1 MFKYLL
7 SMRSYITLAFVFVW
21 YCSFSQYTGT
31 ASVSRGAGIAT
42 ATNLSTCTGGRVT
55 NVGTIT
61 ATDNTVWTLPAA
73 VNFTNTVFPFAQDLN
88 NPCNGNNYANTAAA
102 MAAFNSADIVTIDSA
117 GEVITAFV
125 FADNYFEMYINGIP
139 VGKDKVP
146 YTQFNSSVIKFKVKR
161 PFTIAML
168 LVDWEEHLGLGTE
181 AMGAVTYHDGDA
193 GMVAVFKDSQGN
205 FIAKTDSNWKA
216 QVYYTA
222 PITDL
227 RCPVEVGNSRL
238 SHTCITTDGSCTD
251 SSYGLHWPRPLL
263 WMSDTFNDS
272 NWPGA
277 ITYSNAV
284 VGVNNKPSYTNFPDI
299 FDAQGY
305 DAEFIWTSNLVLD
318 NEVLVRYSV
327 KAPTSIID
335 AGAENN
341 TIHIYPNP
349 AHNIFRIDHSGL
361 AGNGAIRSV
370 SVYNSFGEMVYE
382 VKDPQNQIST
392 EDIPKGIYIVKVNIG
407 DQQLYQRLIVE

>member
-1 MFKYLL
+1 
-7 SMRSYITLAFVFVW
+7 
-21 YCSFSQYTGT
+21 
-31 ASVSRGAGIAT
+31 
-42 ATNLSTCTGGRVT
+42 
-55 NVGTIT
+55 
-61 ATDNTVWTLPAA
+61 
-73 VNFTNTVFPFAQDLN
+73 
-88 NPCNGNNYANTAAA
+88 
-102 MAAFNSADIVTIDSA
+102 
-117 GEVITAFV
+117 
-125 FADNYFEMYINGIP
+125 
-139 VGKDKVP
+139 
-146 YTQFNSSVIKFKVKR
+146 
-161 PFTIAML
+161 
-168 LVDWEEHLGLGTE
+168 
-181 AMGAVTYHDGDA
+181 MGAVTYHDGDA

-227 RCPVEVGNSRL
+227 RCPTEIGNSRL
-238 SHTCITTDGSCTD
+238 SNTCITTDGSCTD
-251 SSYGLHWPRPLL
+251 SSYGLHWPRPVL

-272 NWPGA
+272 NWPSA

-318 NEVLVRYSV
+318 NEVLVRYTV
-327 KAPTSIID
+327 KDPTSIIE

-361 AGNGAIRSV
+361 SGNGAIRSV
-370 SVYNSFGEMVYE
+370 SVYNSLGEMVYE

-392 EDIPKGIYIVKVNIG
+392 EYLPKGIYIVKASIG
-407 DQQLYQRLIVE
+407 DQQLYQRLVVE